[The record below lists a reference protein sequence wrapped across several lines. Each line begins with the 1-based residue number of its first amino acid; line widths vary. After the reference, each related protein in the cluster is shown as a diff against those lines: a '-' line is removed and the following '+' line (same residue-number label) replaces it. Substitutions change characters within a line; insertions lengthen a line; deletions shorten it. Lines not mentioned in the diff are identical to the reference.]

1 MPKTYTFIVSDENV
15 LNSYG
20 FRVMTDGIDLSQF
33 EKNPLVLWMH
43 KRPGRRSDENNKE
56 TEVFPIGKVVSLSK
70 DIGRLIADIE
80 FDQDDEFARKIE
92 QKVENGIIRM
102 TSPGLEPVALSDEDE
117 YLLPGQTGMTLTKS
131 TLHEISIVDLGSNP
145 NALRLAL
152 YNTENKLVTLSKDN
166 VGSYIPPLSKPT
178 TQQKNSNTNIKTNID
193 MDFTKQ
199 VAVMLAM
206 NPEASQETLLKALK
220 DKLELASQAESI
232 KLKHDDLVKQVK
244 QMNDNVITT
253 LVDANIDKKFTAD
266 KRDELIKLGKESGL
280 ETLKSVVDMMPDMV
294 KPSDVITLSSNG
306 RNAKIEKFDDLI
318 KLGADAVEKFRNDNR
333 SEYIRL
339 YKEKQSK
346 MKKILTLITG
356 LFFVAVM
363 AVTASFAI
371 GVPVTY
377 TGPAVLA
384 ISVIQSAVL
393 PFMAPG
399 VNLFAGVLKELWT
412 GELINKFRH
421 DGSFMSR
428 IPSANQY
435 VNNDAIHLAEIGADP
450 DVLINNNT
458 YPIGSVTRDDDDV
471 VIALD
476 KYDTVN
482 TKILQTTGADNG
494 SGRGRLVA
502 ADIIALKKKF
512 DTLKIPRK
520 NRLLVLCADHVED
533 LLLASESFEK
543 NYVNKDVVTGR
554 IMNMYGFEVY
564 EEVYNPVYDNTT
576 GQKKAY
582 GAAASPTNDQNASVA
597 FYAGRSVKATGSV
610 KMYNRKAAD
619 DPENRATTVGF
630 RLYHVAFPK
639 TKTGFGSI
647 RSAVV

>member
-1 MPKTYTFIVSDENV
+1 
-15 LNSYG
+15 
-20 FRVMTDGIDLSQF
+20 
-33 EKNPLVLWMH
+33 
-43 KRPGRRSDENNKE
+43 
-56 TEVFPIGKVVSLSK
+56 
-70 DIGRLIADIE
+70 
-80 FDQDDEFARKIE
+80 
-92 QKVENGIIRM
+92 
-102 TSPGLEPVALSDEDE
+102 
-117 YLLPGQTGMTLTKS
+117 
-131 TLHEISIVDLGSNP
+131 
-145 NALRLAL
+145 
-152 YNTENKLVTLSKDN
+152 
-166 VGSYIPPLSKPT
+166 
-178 TQQKNSNTNIKTNID
+178 
-193 MDFTKQ
+193 
-199 VAVMLAM
+199 
-206 NPEASQETLLKALK
+206 
-220 DKLELASQAESI
+220 
-232 KLKHDDLVKQVK
+232 
-244 QMNDNVITT
+244 
-253 LVDANIDKKFTAD
+253 
-266 KRDELIKLGKESGL
+266 
-280 ETLKSVVDMMPDMV
+280 
-294 KPSDVITLSSNG
+294 
-306 RNAKIEKFDDLI
+306 
-318 KLGADAVEKFRNDNR
+318 
-333 SEYIRL
+333 
-339 YKEKQSK
+339 

-356 LFFVAVM
+356 LFFVAVV

-384 ISVIQSAVL
+384 ISVIQSAVM

-458 YPIGSVTRDDDDV
+458 YPIDSVTRDDDDV

-482 TKILQTTGADNG
+482 TKITDDELYALPYDKEGSVLRQHREKLEEVTIEKSLHALAPLADDPESPVLQTSGEDNG
-494 SGRGRLVA
+494 SGRRRLIP
-502 ADIIALKKKF
+502 ADVIALKKKF
-512 DTLKIPRK
+512 DMLKIPRK
-520 NRLLVLCADHVED
+520 NRILVLCADHVED

-582 GAAASPTNDQNASVA
+582 GAAADPTNDQNASVA

-619 DPENRATTVGF
+619 DPENRATTIGF

-639 TKTGFGSI
+639 TKTGFGAI
-647 RSAVV
+647 RSAVI